1 MDLNMGGIVRKLLNL
16 IENNNNDNVRNLI
29 ITYDNSKHLY
39 TNQKNKEKFF
49 FFVKKNSIVDLVK
62 TLIHIKKLYKINII
76 HSHGLWDLFNSLII
90 KFFSFTSIPYLISPD
105 GMLEPWSLSQKKIK
119 KKIAM
124 HIYQKKIIQKAKFI
138 IVSSELEK
146 QNILKLNI
154 NNNVKVIPIGIKLPQ
169 IDFREIQKKRK
180 SIYKKN
186 KKKYLLFISRL
197 HEKKGLNLLIKSW
210 SEILEKKNWQLIL
223 IGDGNLEYTKALKN
237 LALKLKVGD
246 SVKFLG
252 SIYDDNLKSKYYQSS
267 SFFILPTYSENFG
280 LVILEALS
288 NFLPVATT
296 NNTPWSEITNY
307 KCGVYFE
314 LNSTNL
320 SNTIKFIINL
330 NNIELDRLSYNSR
343 ILSEKY
349 NIKKIV
355 NLYNNFYLNSNFET

>member
-138 IVSSELEK
+138 IVSSEL
-146 QNILKLNI
+146 
-154 NNNVKVIPIGIKLPQ
+154 
-169 IDFREIQKKRK
+169 
-180 SIYKKN
+180 
-186 KKKYLLFISRL
+186 
-197 HEKKGLNLLIKSW
+197 
-210 SEILEKKNWQLIL
+210 
-223 IGDGNLEYTKALKN
+223 
-237 LALKLKVGD
+237 
-246 SVKFLG
+246 
-252 SIYDDNLKSKYYQSS
+252 
-267 SFFILPTYSENFG
+267 
-280 LVILEALS
+280 
-288 NFLPVATT
+288 
-296 NNTPWSEITNY
+296 
-307 KCGVYFE
+307 
-314 LNSTNL
+314 
-320 SNTIKFIINL
+320 
-330 NNIELDRLSYNSR
+330 
-343 ILSEKY
+343 
-349 NIKKIV
+349 
-355 NLYNNFYLNSNFET
+355 

>member
-1 MDLNMGGIVRKLLNL
+1 M
-16 IENNNNDNVRNLI
+16 
-29 ITYDNSKHLY
+29 
-39 TNQKNKEKFF
+39 
-49 FFVKKNSIVDLVK
+49 
-62 TLIHIKKLYKINII
+62 
-76 HSHGLWDLFNSLII
+76 
-90 KFFSFTSIPYLISPD
+90 
-105 GMLEPWSLSQKKIK
+105 
-119 KKIAM
+119 
-124 HIYQKKIIQKAKFI
+124 
-138 IVSSELEK
+138 
-146 QNILKLNI
+146 
-154 NNNVKVIPIGIKLPQ
+154 
-169 IDFREIQKKRK
+169 
-180 SIYKKN
+180 
-186 KKKYLLFISRL
+186 
-197 HEKKGLNLLIKSW
+197 
-210 SEILEKKNWQLIL
+210 
-223 IGDGNLEYTKALKN
+223 IGDGNLEYTKTLKN

-320 SNTIKFIINL
+320 SNTIKFIINI

-343 ILSEKY
+343 ILSEKD